1 MAKDSI
7 ALIYAQA
14 LLLARRDS
22 DPLDFERYAS
32 MLLKLAMRDSGATA

>member
-14 LLLARRDS
+14 LLLARRANE
-22 DPLDFERYAS
+22 PFDFERYAS
-32 MLLKLAMRDSGATA
+32 VLLKLAMRDSGATV